1 VGDRVMQMAHGMLHM
16 VADADHMSLPMPVSY
31 SVDQRL
37 CRVHD
42 RPENRVAFQ
51 QVVGRS
57 EVCG

>member
-1 VGDRVMQMAHGMLHM
+1 MAHGMLHM